1 MRIRRSKT
9 EKVPNLGTL
18 ELAVLKQLW
27 DLPGDIDA
35 RTMLERLA
43 ERSIS
48 LSTVQA
54 TLERLS
60 RKGLAVREKHSRAY
74 FYRAAVTREQLIGRV
89 FGDVTRRL
97 AEGELEPA
105 ISGFLDLVG
114 DSDPKLLE
122 QLEADARLR
131 RTGR

>member
-1 MRIRRSKT
+1 MRIGRSKS

-27 DLPGDIDA
+27 QVPGDIDA
-35 RTMLERLA
+35 RTMLERLP

-60 RKGLAVREKHSRAY
+60 RKGIAFREKHSRAY
-74 FYRAAVTREQLIGRV
+74 FYRAAVTREQLIARL
-89 FGDVTRRL
+89 FGDVMRRL

-105 ISGFLDLVG
+105 ISGFIDLIG

-122 QLEADARLR
+122 QLEADARRR